1 MNAQNSEPVKAD
13 ADIRPGYGF
22 YLRRSRWAVFLGL
35 VSLIV
40 FTTTQYLSFRFLGDE
55 TVLTPWAAKASVMLN
70 LAAIVAVALYYVLN
84 FVIAPRTGCDRERLF
99 RITIHGVSIVILVI
113 TLGHLHIAGSATS
126 ILPMQFL
133 SVCMVVAWL
142 IGLKESWWYFLAG
155 IAGWGAI
162 MLLEKWGLLTYLPL
176 HPDHARIPKDIFLE
190 SRYVGMIFTLFAFN
204 AVFILGMMNYYAHQ
218 LHSTNANLERSR
230 REIERGYNQLR
241 QLEALRDS
249 LTHMIV
255 HDLRS
260 PLAGV
265 QLNLQAAKLRLEP
278 GHAALARIDK
288 SIAGIGSQLELI
300 NCLLDVNKFEAGH
313 MTIAARESD
322 LRDAIRR
329 GVELL
334 GALAEDRRISIDD
347 ADAPPPFAF
356 DPDLI
361 ARVVANLVGNAV
373 KFTPRGGEIRIALR
387 AGDGIA
393 RVCVADDGPGIAPSD
408 QKKIF
413 EKFGQA
419 ELRGQ
424 MKGASTGLGLAFC
437 RLAIEAHRGRIWV
450 DSEVGRGSTFSFEL
464 PIGPGRATDGVGGS
478 A

>member
-1 MNAQNSEPVKAD
+1 MNLQNPETMKGD

-35 VSLIV
+35 ASLIV
-40 FTTTQYLSFRFLGDE
+40 FTSTQYLSFRFLGDE
-55 TVLTPWAAKASVMLN
+55 TVLTPWAAKASVILN
-70 LAAIVAVALYYVLN
+70 LAAIAAVVLYYLLN

-99 RITIHGVSIVILVI
+99 RTTIHGVSITILVI

-126 ILPMQFL
+126 ILPLQFL

-155 IAGWGAI
+155 IVGWGAI

-176 HPDHARIPKDIFLE
+176 HPDHASVPTRIFLE
-190 SRYVGMIFTLFAFN
+190 SRYMGMILTLFVFN
-204 AVFILGMMNYYAHQ
+204 AVFILGMMTYYAHQ
-218 LHSTNANLERSR
+218 LHTTNTDLERSR
-230 REIERGYNQLR
+230 REIERSYNQLR

-265 QLNLQAAKLRLEP
+265 QLNLQAAKLKLEP
-278 GHAALARIDK
+278 GHPSLARIDK
-288 SIAGIGSQLELI
+288 SVAGIGSQLELI

-313 MTIAARESD
+313 MTIEARESD
-322 LRDAIRR
+322 LREAIAR
-329 GVELL
+329 GVDLL
-334 GALAEDRRISIDD
+334 GALAEDRRITID
-347 ADAPPPFAF
+347 ATDAPPPFAF

-387 AGDGIA
+387 REGQAA
-393 RVCVADDGPGIAPSD
+393 RACVSDDGPGIAVED

-424 MKGASTGLGLAFC
+424 MRGHSTGLGLAFC
-437 RLAIEAHRGRIWV
+437 RLAVEAHRGRIWV
-450 DSEVGRGSTFSFEL
+450 DSEVGRGSTFCFEL
-464 PIGPGRATDGVGGS
+464 PIGLGLATDGVGGI